1 MSVQVLLVLFFF
13 VIVVVLFRSVFE
25 KDQVGDASIS
35 FSTWPVFQVLLRG
48 PAPKKRPM
56 ISG

>member
-25 KDQVGDASIS
+25 KDEVGGASTI
-35 FSTWPVFQVLLRG
+35 FSTWPVFQVLLNKL
-48 PAPKKRPM
+48 P
-56 ISG
+56 

>member
-13 VIVVVLFRSVFE
+13 VIVVVVFRSVFE

-35 FSTWPVFQVLLRG
+35 FSTWPVFQVLLN
-48 PAPKKRPM
+48 KRP
-56 ISG
+56 